1 VILARCSTTLGRPR
15 VTSAAVVACL
25 VLVLACAGVEAV
37 SAVDGAHATTRAVPA
52 ATVALHR
59 IVGGLDQPLY
69 LTSSGQSGPPRLF
82 VVEKPG
88 RIRIVTR
95 IGSQWQ
101 VTGTFLDIHR
111 IVGSAGGEQG
121 LLGLAF
127 APDYASSGR
136 FYVDYTNTSGNTVI
150 AEYRRASATTARA
163 SSARVLLR
171 VQQPFANH
179 NGGWI
184 GFKGA
189 NLYIAL
195 GDGGSGGDPGNRA
208 QRLDTLLGKILRIN
222 PRDPDGA
229 GPRRYGIPAD
239 NPFVGGPGLDAIW
252 AYGLRNPWRNSFD
265 PRTGDLWI
273 GDVGQDRFEEID
285 HAGTAR
291 GRNFGWHMVEGR
303 HLYPSGA
310 RCASNCRTLPV
321 VEYPHAV
328 AGADNC
334 SVTGGYVARRAGAPL
349 AGQYLFGDFCSGRI
363 WAIPASFNGGSLPSP
378 LVSGLSLSSFG
389 LGPGGRIYAISLS
402 GAIYRVIGT

>member
-1 VILARCSTTLGRPR
+1 VILARRSTTVARRRL
-15 VTSAAVVACL
+15 TSAAFVAG
-25 VLVLACAGVEAV
+25 LVLALSGAGVEAA
-37 SAVDGAHATTRAVPA
+37 SAVRRPEAGTGATPA
-52 ATVALHR
+52 AAVALHR
-59 IVGGLDQPLY
+59 IVAGLDQPLF
-69 LTSSGQSGPPRLF
+69 LTTTGQSGPPRLF

-95 IGSQWQ
+95 VGSQWR

-127 APDYASSGR
+127 PRDYASSGR

-150 AEYRRASATTARA
+150 AEYRRATATKARA
-163 SSARVLLR
+163 ASARVLLR

-184 GFKGA
+184 GFKGPD
-189 NLYIAL
+189 LYIAL

-229 GPRRYGIPAD
+229 GPRRYSVPAD
-239 NPFVGGPGLDAIW
+239 NPFVGRPGLDEIW
-252 AYGLRNPWRNSFD
+252 AYGLRNPWRDSFD

-273 GDVGQDRFEEID
+273 GDVGQNRFEEID
-285 HAGTAR
+285 HAGAAR
-291 GRNFGWHMVEGR
+291 GRNFGWHVVEGR

-310 RCASNCRTLPV
+310 RCTTNCRTLPI
-321 VEYPHAV
+321 VEYAHAV

-334 SVTGGYVARRAGAPL
+334 SVTGGYVSRRTGAPL
-349 AGQYLFGDFCSGRI
+349 AGHYLFGDFCSGRI
-363 WAIPASFNGGSLPSP
+363 WAIPTTFNGGTLPSP
-378 LVSGLSLSSFG
+378 LASGLPLSSFG
-389 LGPGGRIYAISLS
+389 LGPHGRIYAISLS